1 MDRTVSRTL
10 ALDVGDRRI
19 GVAISDDL
27 GLTARG
33 LLVLESVSV
42 KKDTSKVLDILT
54 ENNCLRIVVGLPLK
68 VDGTDSL
75 QTEKVRRFAAAL
87 ENKLRSNA
95 MSDIPVILHDERFST
110 KIAEETLI
118 EVGMRREKRKKI
130 IDKQAAAVILQDWLE
145 TQRSV

>member
-1 MDRTVSRTL
+1 MDRTVGKTL

-19 GVAISDDL
+19 GIAISDDL

-33 LLVLESVSV
+33 LLVLESISV
-42 KKDTSKVLDILT
+42 KKDTSKILDILK
-54 ENNCLRIVVGLPLK
+54 ENKCLRIVAGLPVKL
-68 VDGTDSL
+68 DGTDSL
-75 QTEKVRRFAAAL
+75 QTEKVRQFAAAL

-95 MSDIPVILHDERFST
+95 MGDIPVILHDERFST

-118 EVGMRREKRKKI
+118 EAGVRREKRKEI

-145 TQRSV
+145 TQK

>member
-1 MDRTVSRTL
+1 MDRTVGKTL

-19 GVAISDDL
+19 GIAISDDL

-42 KKDTSKVLDILT
+42 KKDTSKILDILK
-54 ENNCLRIVVGLPLK
+54 ENKCLRIVAGLPVKL
-68 VDGTDSL
+68 DGTDSL
-75 QTEKVRRFAAAL
+75 QTEKVRQFAAAL

-95 MSDIPVILHDERFST
+95 MGDIPVILHDERFST

-118 EVGMRREKRKKI
+118 EAGVRREKRKEI

-145 TQRSV
+145 TQK

>member
-1 MDRTVSRTL
+1 MDRTVGKTL

-19 GVAISDDL
+19 GIAISDDL

-42 KKDTSKVLDILT
+42 KKDTSKILDILK
-54 ENNCLRIVVGLPLK
+54 ENKCLRIVVGLPVKL
-68 VDGTDSL
+68 DGTDSL
-75 QTEKVRRFAAAL
+75 QTEKVRQFAAAL

-95 MSDIPVILHDERFST
+95 MGDIPVILHDERFST

-118 EVGMRREKRKKI
+118 EAGVRREKRKEI

-145 TQRSV
+145 TQK

>member
-1 MDRTVSRTL
+1 VDRTVGKTL

-19 GVAISDDL
+19 GIAISDDL

-42 KKDTSKVLDILT
+42 KKDTSKILDILK
-54 ENNCLRIVVGLPLK
+54 ENKCLRIVAGLPVKL
-68 VDGTDSL
+68 DGTDSL
-75 QTEKVRRFAAAL
+75 QTEKVRQFAAAL

-95 MSDIPVILHDERFST
+95 MGDIPVILHDERFST

-118 EVGMRREKRKKI
+118 EAGVRREKRKEI

-145 TQRSV
+145 TQK